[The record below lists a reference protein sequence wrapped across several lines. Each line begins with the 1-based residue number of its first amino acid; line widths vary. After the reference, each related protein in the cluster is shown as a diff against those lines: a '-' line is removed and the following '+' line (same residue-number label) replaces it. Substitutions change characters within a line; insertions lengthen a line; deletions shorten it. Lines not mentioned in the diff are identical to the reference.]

1 MTEEQK
7 ETKAMTDASFL
18 RHEGVL
24 RKSGRYPWGS
34 GANPEQRARSFKSH
48 VAELQRQGM
57 TPTEIANAFSG
68 VDADGKEY
76 KMTTTQ
82 LRALTSISNDEI
94 KKAEIREA
102 LKYKEKGMSN
112 VAIGERMGK
121 NESSVRALITAAEKD
136 NRDAIQTT
144 ADIVRKQVDEK
155 QFIDFGAGTAN
166 HLGVSNERLGTAI
179 AVLKEEG
186 YKVHYLKVEQMIPG
200 QFTSF
205 KVLTKGDVT
214 YSDVLKN
221 KDNIVPLMGKSEDG
235 GRTFTNLGMLPPK
248 SIDLKRVGVRYA
260 EEGGA
265 AKDGVIEIRR
275 GVKDID
281 MGNARYAQ
289 VRIGVNGTHYLK
301 GMAMYSDNLPDGV
314 DMVFNTNKSDKGDKL
329 AAMKPMQVDKT
340 TGKIDEKNPFGSAI
354 RHQVT
359 KKNADGTE
367 TVTSVL
373 NIVNEEGDWTAWS
386 NKLSSQ
392 MLSKQSPVL
401 AKQQLQKR
409 YDQKQAE
416 YDEIMALTNPVVKRK
431 LLESFA
437 DGADSSAVHLKAAGL
452 PRTANHVILPINSL
466 KDSEVYAP
474 KYKDGEKVVLIRHPH
489 GGTFEIPELTVNN
502 KNREANSVI
511 KNARDA
517 IGINAKVAEQLSGA
531 DFDGDTVLV
540 IPNPSAGL
548 RVKTSAPLEGLKNFD
563 PKKLY
568 SLPDSAPK
576 MTPKAKGQQMGDVS
590 NLITDMTIKDAPFSD
605 IARAVRHSMVVI
617 DAEKHHLDYKQSA
630 KDNGIAALKKQYQ
643 GKTNA
648 GAATLISRAKSEV
661 RVNDRKPRSA
671 KEGGPVDPKT
681 GKKVYV
687 ETGESYRKWD
697 KEKKE
702 YVGDPIPKTIKVK
715 KMDYVDDA
723 RKLVSDN
730 GGTTMEHVYADH
742 ANKLKGL
749 ANNSRKAAV
758 TTKPLPYSPS
768 AKKAYALE
776 VRELNAALN
785 EALKNKPLERKA
797 QLIANQIV
805 MAKRQADPEMDA
817 AQLKKIKA
825 LALEEGRARTGAEK
839 QSIKLTPRQWEAIQ
853 AGAIS
858 TNMLEK
864 ILDNGD
870 LNVIKELATPRERT
884 VMTNTNITRAKAML
898 ARGHTQAD
906 VAAALGVPTSTLDSA
921 LNPTAPK
928 D

>member
-34 GANPEQRARSFKSH
+34 GANPEQRARSFKTH
-48 VAELQRQGM
+48 VAELQKQGM

-82 LRALTSISNDEI
+82 LRALTSISNDAI
-94 KKAEIREA
+94 KRAEIREVA
-102 LKYKEKGMSN
+102 KYAEKGMSN
-112 VAIGERMGK
+112 VAIGEKMGK
-121 NESSVRALITAAEKD
+121 NESSIRALRAAAEKD
-136 NRDAIQTT
+136 DKDAIQTT

-221 KDNIVPLMGKSEDG
+221 KDNIVPLLGKSEDG
-235 GRTFTNLGMLPPK
+235 GRTFTNLGMLPPLNVN
-248 SIDLKRVGVRYA
+248 LKRVGVRYA

-265 AKDGVIEIRR
+265 DKDGVIEIRR
-275 GVKDID
+275 GVKDLD
-281 MGNARYAQ
+281 MGNSRYAQ

-301 GMAMYSDNLPDGV
+301 GMAMYSDAIPDGV

-329 AAMKPMQVDKT
+329 AAMKPQK
-340 TGKIDEKNPFGSAI
+340 DEQNPFGSAVRQI
-354 RHQVT
+354 T
-359 KKNADGTE
+359 KKNKDGSE
-367 TVTSVL
+367 TVTSAL

-401 AKQQLQKR
+401 AKAQLQKR

-466 KDSEVYAP
+466 KDNEVYAP

-511 KNARDA
+511 KQARDA
-517 IGINAKVAEQLSGA
+517 IGINARVAERLSGA

-540 IPNPSAGL
+540 IPNPAVGL
-548 RVKTSAPLEGLKNFD
+548 KVKSSAPLEGLKNFN
-563 PKKLY
+563 PQKLY
-568 SLPDSAPK
+568 KLPDDAPK

-630 KDNGIAALKKQYQ
+630 KDNGIAELKKQYQ
-643 GKTNA
+643 GKSNA
-648 GAATLISRAKSEV
+648 GASTIISRSKSEV
-661 RVNDRKPRSA
+661 RVNDRKLRSA
-671 KEGGPVDPKT
+671 KDGGPVDAKT

-687 ETGESYRKWD
+687 ETGETYRKWD

-702 YVGDPIPKTIKVK
+702 YVGDPIPKTVKVK

-723 RKLVSDN
+723 RKLVSDG
-730 GGTTMEHVYADH
+730 GGTVMEHVYADH
-742 ANKLKGL
+742 ANKLKAL
-749 ANNSRKAAV
+749 ANNSRKAVVA
-758 TTKPLPYSPS
+758 TKPLPYSPS
-768 AKKAYALE
+768 AKKAYAPE
-776 VRELNAALN
+776 VKELNAALN

-805 MAKRQADPEMDA
+805 MAKRQAEPDMDA
-817 AQLKKIKA
+817 AQLKKAKA

-884 VMTNTNITRAKAML
+884 VMTNSNITRAKAMM
-898 ARGHTQAD
+898 ARGFTQAD
-906 VAAALGVPTSTLDSA
+906 IAAALGVPTSTLDSA
-921 LNPTAPK
+921 LNPPTT